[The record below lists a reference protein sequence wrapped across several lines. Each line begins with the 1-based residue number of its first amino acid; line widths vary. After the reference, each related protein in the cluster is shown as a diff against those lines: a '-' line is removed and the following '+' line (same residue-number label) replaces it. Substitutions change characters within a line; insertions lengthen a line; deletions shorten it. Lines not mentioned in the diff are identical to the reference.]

1 MSRLRRRRLPR
12 LRGAIWSL
20 QLWRLWLRLRQR
32 LPDLD
37 ARGLDLD
44 LLERDSEKPRPGL
57 DHKRVHARP

>member
-1 MSRLRRRRLPR
+1 MSGLRRLRLPR
-12 LRGAIWSL
+12 LRGAIWIL
-20 QLWRLWLRLRQR
+20 QLWWLRLRLRHR

-44 LLERDSEKPRPGL
+44 LLERDSEKPRPVL